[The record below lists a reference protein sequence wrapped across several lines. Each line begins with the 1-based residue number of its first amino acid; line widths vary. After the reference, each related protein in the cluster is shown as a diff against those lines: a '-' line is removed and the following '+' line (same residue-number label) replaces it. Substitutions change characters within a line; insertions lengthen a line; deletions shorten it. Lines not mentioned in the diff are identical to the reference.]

1 MRWGNYDTV
10 SARSRFDAAE
20 VPSGLTN
27 FSSAV
32 PASQVLPPSF
42 YLSGKPSWW
51 GTMPWPAIGPDVAG
65 GDISGSPGH
74 PHTIPARRCLEGR
87 SNDPPYGARKAGFF
101 DPPPLIVA
109 ARPRPGAPPGR
120 C

>member
-65 GDISGSPGH
+65 GDISGYAGAPY
-74 PHTIPARRCLEGR
+74 TIPARPSFEKALI
-87 SNDPPYGARKAGFF
+87 DPPHCGSHRAFF
-101 DPPPLIVA
+101 DPPPRFWA
-109 ARPRPGAPPGR
+109 AGPPPGAPPR
-120 C
+120 